1 MMNGWGDGVYGWV
14 GPVLALIFLV
24 LIALGIVLLVR
35 GTRGAGR
42 GAAPGPAP
50 RVEPAPEAPPRSP
63 ALDVLEDRYARGEI
77 DREEFLQ
84 RKKDLSG

>member
-1 MMNGWGDGVYGWV
+1 MYGWV
-14 GPVLALIFLV
+14 GLVLALIFLA

-35 GTRGAGR
+35 GTRGAGP